1 MPGNQVRRGSEQP
14 DRGRWMPWD
23 SGAEKIGDLAPLVT
37 SVHRGRAHYNEDDS
51 RPPILQTTSKCL
63 DVTGCTDRR

>member
-23 SGAEKIGDLAPLVT
+23 SGAEKIGDITPLVT
-37 SVHRGRAHYNEDDS
+37 CVHRGRAHYNEDIS
-51 RPPILQTTSKCL
+51 RPPIAHTISKCSGE
-63 DVTGCTDRR
+63 TGCTESL

>member
-23 SGAEKIGDLAPLVT
+23 SGAEETGGTTPLVT
-37 SVHRGRAHYNEDDS
+37 SVHRGRAHLLGYTREATHQAHH
-51 RPPILQTTSKCL
+51 LE
-63 DVTGCTDRR
+63 VTLGNRLHG